1 MSNYGAPPPP
11 PGYGP
16 PPPPPGFGP
25 SGYGMGGPGPAPVYA
40 DMGRRIVARIIDGLL
55 LGVVFVILTIVFFG
69 GAASQLEVDETTGE
83 LTGGGAFLG
92 AYLGYVLL
100 VSALSFFYEVAFIAL
115 RGATIGKQV
124 MGIQVVRESD
134 LAVPGWGPS
143 LLRWL
148 VPFAGSLVCG
158 IGQLIVYLSPFFDST
173 GRNQGWHDKVAHT
186 YVINRR

>member
-1 MSNYGAPPPP
+1 MSNYGAPPP

-25 SGYGMGGPGPAPVYA
+25 SGYGMGGPAPGPVYA
-40 DMGRRIVARIIDGLL
+40 DMGRRLVAWIIDGLL
-55 LGVVFVILTIVFFG
+55 LGVLFTILGFILLG
-69 GAASQLEVDETTGE
+69 GAATQLSVDEETQEVSGM
-83 LTGGGAFLG
+83 GAFFG
-92 AYLGYVLL
+92 AYFGYIVL
-100 VSALSFFYEVAFIAL
+100 VAVLSLAYQVVLIAL

-134 LAVPGWGPS
+134 LGIPGWGPS
-143 LLRWL
+143 VLRWL

-158 IGQLIVYLSPFFDST
+158 IGQLIVYVSPFFDST

-186 YVINRR
+186 FVISRR